1 MADVYNASE
10 IYAIGIEIEKNGSTF
25 YHACAETTDN
35 AQVKKLCEEL
45 AGWENQH
52 VALFEALKASLPE
65 DPELQAVFDP
75 EEEYVLYLKAVADS
89 HIFLINRD
97 VSELVRKAVSPREL
111 MEMALA
117 FEKDSV
123 VLYVTMLKM
132 VPDALGKRDIEQIID
147 EEIRHVSIIRKQ
159 LDSMLE
165 G

>member
-1 MADVYNASE
+1 MPDIYNASE
-10 IYAIGIEIEKNGSTF
+10 IYTIGVEIEKNGRAF
-25 YHACAETTDN
+25 YNACAQTTEN

-45 AGWENQH
+45 SGWEGQH

-65 DPELQAVFDP
+65 ETDQQAVYDP

-97 VSELVRKAVSPREL
+97 VSELVRKATSPREL

-123 VLYVTMLKM
+123 VLYTTMLKM

-147 EEIRHVSIIRKQ
+147 EEIRHVCIIRNQ
-159 LDSMLE
+159 LDAMQE